1 MRVAPAAASADALAR
16 AARVRLLVLDVDG
29 VLTDGRLHFGPQGE
43 AMKSF
48 DVRDGHGIKLLQR
61 AGIEV
66 AILSAR
72 KSPIVT
78 LRARELGIARVVQGA
93 GDKARAFRGLLAEA
107 GVPADETAYAGD
119 DWPDLAVL
127 EAAGLAATVADAT
140 PEARAVAHWIAAAGG
155 GRGAVRQLAEFI
167 LRAQGRFE
175 SLLAAHRAPA
185 AEPRDA

>member
-1 MRVAPAAASADALAR
+1 MGASSASAVPEATAR
-16 AARVRLLVLDVDG
+16 AARIRLVVLDVDG

-72 KSPIVT
+72 NSPIVT

-93 GDKARAFRGLLAEA
+93 GDKALAFRALLAEA
-107 GVPADETAYAGD
+107 DVAADAVAYAGD

-127 EAAGLAATVADAT
+127 ETAGFAATVADAT
-140 PEARAVAHWIAAAGG
+140 PEARDAAHWVAGAGG
-155 GRGAVRQLAEFI
+155 GRGAVRELAEFI

-175 SLLAAHRAPA
+175 SILAAHRAPA
-185 AEPRDA
+185 AERRDA